1 MTNNFITYRLI
12 DRTKTG
18 RNIDV
23 IFSYAPKKRISTGTK
38 KMSEAIL
45 FAEKHLTALGQAPTV
60 FPLFSEY
67 AKDFFTRTD
76 INSLHYRDI
85 SFKKE
90 KRLMWYSKQQDILN
104 QFVMPYFK
112 DYPINAISTLLIEKW
127 LISLKGSR
135 GQELAGGTKYKAL
148 CALKKVLDDAERD
161 MYIQSNPAKLATV
174 PSRKPVL
181 ERRPLTIYEQKALFP
196 STIEERIAVW
206 SDLVYAAYFS
216 VMYDT
221 GFRPAE
227 VAALK
232 VEDVY
237 RTGDKSLGVYTN
249 HSICFETMQYQER
262 VKTSGKG
269 MESRVGLLTDITAEL
284 ILKLIKDK
292 DLKEGDFLF
301 LVDHPH
307 KDSWIKYVIANKK
320 LRSVC
325 TRLGL
330 DSDISQYFLR
340 HTYATYRRG
349 NLDEVTLALSMG
361 HSGGRVREDYD
372 HRTASILLAQLEKE
386 REKIFQ
392 GENKEEEIAPLNS
405 KTL

>member
-1 MTNNFITYRLI
+1 MTNNCITYRLI

-38 KMSEAIL
+38 KISEAIL
-45 FAEKHLTALGQAPTV
+45 FAEKHLTELGQTPTV

-104 QFVMPYFK
+104 QFIMPYFK
-112 DYPINAISTLLIEKW
+112 DYPINTITTLLIEKW
-127 LISLKGSR
+127 LISLKGSK
-135 GQELAGGTKYKAL
+135 GQELAGNTKYKAL
-148 CALKKVLDDAERD
+148 CALRKILDDAERD

-174 PSRKPVL
+174 PSQKPVL

-196 STIEERIAVW
+196 PIIEERIAIW

-237 RTGDKSLGVYTN
+237 RTGEKSLGVYTT
-249 HSICFETMQYQER
+249 HSICFETKQYQER

-269 MESRVGLLTDITAEL
+269 METRVGLLTDITAEL
-284 ILKLIKDK
+284 VLKLIKDRN
-292 DLKEGDFLF
+292 LKEEDFLF
-301 LVDHPH
+301 LVDNPH
-307 KDSWIKYVIANKK
+307 KGSWIKYTIANKK

-325 TRLGL
+325 IKLGL
-330 DSDISQYFLR
+330 NSDISQYSLR

-361 HSGGRVREDYD
+361 HSNGVRNDYD

-392 GENKEEEIAPLNS
+392 SKNTEEEITPLS
-405 KTL
+405 RKTL